1 MQKKV
6 FYGIS
11 ILGILS
17 ILVLIGCGGSNSSS
31 NLSSNTQVLDI
42 DFKATDSINNR
53 AAYVTSQ
60 CYTKTTDENNN
71 VHNPCFTCHINSTTP
86 NYINDYELQ
95 ELHDFG
101 DYTKINRFTNLFKD
115 RTDAVNA
122 ISDEKILSYVREDNY
137 KDNNNNLILANK
149 LNSVPSKWDVNENG
163 KWDGYT
169 PDCYFNFDNE
179 GFDKNPNGEY
189 TGWRAF
195 AYYPFLGTFWPT
207 NGSTDD
213 VLIRLA
219 KEFQQD
225 ANGVFNKEVYK
236 INLAIVESLIKRKD
250 IDLENSVDE
259 NLYQVDLD
267 KNGTFGIASKVVY
280 NWEKYSYNTTTGK
293 YYNFAMSYVGLA
305 KTLLESNTYLIG
317 PGRYPKNTEFLHTVR
332 YIDIDETNDT
342 IKMASRMKEL
352 RYGKKYTWLGD
363 WDLENATSA
372 EVKDKNDFP
381 DRIRTIQGNTEE
393 GLLTGLG
400 WVYQG
405 FIEDE
410 NGELRPQNYEETQ
423 YCIGCHSG
431 IGAITDSTFVFQRKF
446 DNSHFQKGW
455 YHWSQDT
462 NGLNGILEPKT
473 ADNRY
478 EYTLYLEQ
486 NKAGDEFRS
495 NSEIMQKFFDNEGN
509 LLDSQVQIMRENIAY
524 LLYPS
529 TKRALELNKAYK
541 VIVDE
546 QSFIYGRDAHVKPLD
561 NVEKEIKDV
570 GLSTGI
576 TAVKYE

>member
-1 MQKKV
+1 MRKKV
-6 FYGIS
+6 FYGMS

-17 ILVLIGCGGSNSSS
+17 IFVLIGCGGNSSTS

-71 VHNPCFTCHINSTTP
+71 VHNPCFTCHINSATP

-101 DYTKINRFTNLFKD
+101 DYTKVNRFTNLFKD

-163 KWDGYT
+163 KWDGYI

-225 ANGVFNKEVYK
+225 VNGVFNKEVYK

-250 IDLENSVDE
+250 INLENSVDE

-267 KNGTFGIASKVVY
+267 KNGTLGTASKIVY
-280 NWEKYSYNTTTGK
+280 NWEKYSYNATTGK

-317 PGRYPKNTEFLHTVR
+317 PGRYPKGTEFLHTVR
-332 YIDIDETNDT
+332 YIDIDETNNT

-410 NGELRPQNYEETQ
+410 NGQLRPQNYEETQ

-431 IGAITDSTFVFQRKF
+431 IGAIADSTFVFQRKF

-455 YHWSQDT
+455 YHWSQDK

-473 ADNRY
+473 SDNRY

-486 NKAGDEFRS
+486 NQAGDEFRS
-495 NSEIMQKFFDNEGN
+495 NSEIMEKFFDNEGN

-541 VIVDE
+541 IIVDE
-546 QSFIYGRDAHVKPLD
+546 QSFIYGRDAHVKPVD